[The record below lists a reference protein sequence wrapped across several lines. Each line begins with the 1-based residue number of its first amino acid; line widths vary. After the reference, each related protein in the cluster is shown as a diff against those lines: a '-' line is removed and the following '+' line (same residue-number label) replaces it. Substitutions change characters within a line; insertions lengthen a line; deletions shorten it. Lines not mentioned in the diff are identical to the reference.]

1 MDLITQQW
9 ISRSVR
15 RCAVGRGEWLH
26 NDRIPA
32 RKMKKPNLPRLVC
45 RRQSAGYP
53 QHYGVR
59 DGMVP
64 ENGGYWPNLFHER
77 KGVPKTV

>member
-9 ISRSVR
+9 ISRSVW
-15 RCAVGRGEWLH
+15 RCTIGRGEWLH

-32 RKMKKPNLPRLVC
+32 RKMKKPDLPRLVC

-53 QHYGVR
+53 RHYEVR
-59 DGMVP
+59 DGMAP
-64 ENGGYWPNLFHER
+64 EDGGYKPNLFRER
-77 KGVPKTV
+77 KYVPKIV